1 MTALSPGPVTAAS
14 PDEVSDVDGDGGPP
28 LLEVSGLGVE
38 AGAGVTLLEDVA
50 LTVDPGRTLGL
61 VGESGSG
68 KTLIALSVLGLL
80 PAGVRRV
87 SGHVRF
93 DDRDL
98 AELGPRQLRAV
109 RGRDIGMVFQ
119 DPIGSLD
126 PSFTVGSQLVETL
139 RSRTGLSRRAAR
151 ERAVDLL
158 DRVGIAQPTKR
169 LRDYPHQLSGG
180 MAQRVMI
187 ALAIAGE
194 PRLLIADEPTTA
206 LDATVQAQIL
216 ALLRSLQDDGGMA
229 LLLISH
235 DLSVVA
241 EMADDVAVV
250 YGGQIAER
258 GAVVPVFDRPRHPY
272 TGALLGAQPG
282 SVAPGEA
289 LAAIPGSVPAP
300 GALPAGCRFHP
311 RCAHATDA
319 CRTGD
324 PPLVELP
331 DDGGRGD
338 PRFTRCLRHAELT
351 LAGLPAMVDTS
362 TPVPALAPPATT
374 TAEAEDG
381 AAATVPVDDEDPAA
395 DVVPV
400 RGRDGEAGASS
411 GVAAVARK
419 TEADADDDDGAAVL
433 VDVQDVGKDYVLR
446 GGRWPWGRSVL
457 AAVDGVSFRIRAGE
471 TLGLVGESGAG
482 KSTVGRMVLG
492 LEAPTRGRVLIDGD
506 ELAALP
512 RGERRREL
520 RRDVQVVFQDPH
532 SSLDPMMTIGAT
544 LAEPLEVHTT
554 ASRAERDARVAEL
567 LALVGLPDATARQM
581 PDTLSGGQR
590 QRVAIARAL
599 ALRPRLIVC
608 DEAVS
613 ALDVSTRAQVVNLLV
628 DLQREL
634 GVAYLF
640 IGHDLAV
647 VRHISDRVAV
657 MQHGR
662 IVEMGTSDQIHRRPR
677 HAYTRALNDAVLSVD
692 PRRRRKRAP
701 NGAAPPSSPAEQ
713 QGETHGAS
721 SDEP

>member
-1 MTALSPGPVTAAS
+1 MTAPS
-14 PDEVSDVDGDGGPP
+14 PDDGP
-28 LLEVSGLGVE
+28 LLEVGDLGVE
-38 AGAGVTLLEDVA
+38 AGNAGNRVTLLDGVGF
-50 LTVDPGRTLGL
+50 TIDRGRILGV

-87 SGHVRF
+87 SGRIRF
-93 DDRDL
+93 GGQDL
-98 AELGPRQLRAV
+98 TALGPRQLRAV

-126 PSFTVGSQLVETL
+126 PSFSVGSQLVETL
-139 RSRTGLSRRAAR
+139 RAHGGRGLSRRAAQQ
-151 ERAVDLL
+151 RAADLL
-158 DRVGIAQPTKR
+158 DRVGIAHPAKR

-187 ALAIAGE
+187 ALAISSE

-216 ALLRSLQDDGGMA
+216 TLLRSLQDERGMA

-258 GAVVPVFDRPRHPY
+258 GAVVPVFDHPLHPY
-272 TGALLGAQPG
+272 TGALLGAQPAMTDG
-282 SVAPGEA
+282 REA

-300 GALPAGCRFHP
+300 WALPDGCRFHP
-311 RCAHATDA
+311 RCEHATDA
-319 CRTGD
+319 CRTGA
-324 PPLVELP
+324 PPLVEVP
-331 DDGGRGD
+331 TDGAEGD
-338 PRFTRCLRHAELT
+338 TRVTRCLRHAELPEPT
-351 LAGLPAMVDTS
+351 EPGSVYGMSPPGEIPRTQNEGAE
-362 TPVPALAPPATT
+362 TPVL
-374 TAEAEDG
+374 
-381 AAATVPVDDEDPAA
+381 VD
-395 DVVPV
+395 
-400 RGRDGEAGASS
+400 
-411 GVAAVARK
+411 
-419 TEADADDDDGAAVL
+419 VL

-446 GGRWPWGRSVL
+446 DGRRPWRRSLL
-457 AAVDGVSFRIRAGE
+457 AAVDGVSFQIRSGE

-506 ELAALP
+506 DLVALP
-512 RGERRREL
+512 RGTRRREL

-532 SSLDPMMTIGAT
+532 SSLDPMMTVGTIV
-544 LAEPLEVHTT
+544 AEPLEVHTGS
-554 ASRAERDARVAEL
+554 SRAEVDARVAEL
-567 LALVGLPDATARQM
+567 LELVGLAPATARRM
-581 PDTLSGGQR
+581 PDALSGGQR

-608 DEAVS
+608 DEPVS
-613 ALDVSTRAQVVNLLV
+613 ALDVSTQAQVINLLV

-662 IVEMGTSDQIHRRPR
+662 IVEMGTSDQIHRQPR

-692 PRRRRKRAP
+692 PRQRRRRSP
-701 NGAAPPSSPAEQ
+701 DSAATSSSPAAK
-713 QGETHGAS
+713 QGEMHGAH
-721 SDEP
+721 DDRP